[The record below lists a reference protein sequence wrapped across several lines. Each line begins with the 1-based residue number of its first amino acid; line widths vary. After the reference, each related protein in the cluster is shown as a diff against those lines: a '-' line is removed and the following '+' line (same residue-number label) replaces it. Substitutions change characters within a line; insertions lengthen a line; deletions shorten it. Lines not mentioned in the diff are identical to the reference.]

1 MQKVIIILLII
12 AVVLVILYFCI
23 GKYFYDFAIN
33 ANTKKAFMEENPNL
47 PPSETGDLEETKKK
61 EQLDKEFESLHKAS
75 EVTVISKDKLSLR
88 LNAYVYKQRKISN
101 KWVILVHG
109 YNNNAKSMIRWVRNF
124 YEQGYNVLTPDLRGH
139 GKSEGEYIGMGWHD
153 RLDLLIW
160 IDKVIEL
167 DPNAK
172 IVLFGVSMGGATVM
186 MASGEDLP
194 PNVKVIVEDC
204 GYTSAVDVFIYQLG
218 VLFGLPKFPV
228 MQAANT
234 VIKLKAGY
242 DLNEASAIK
251 QVAKSKTP
259 ILFIHGDEDSFVPFK
274 MLDELYH
281 AAAAHKEKLIIKGAG
296 HWIAESVDKQLYW
309 NTVWNFV
316 NKFIQ

>member
-12 AVVLVILYFCI
+12 AVILVILYFGI

-33 ANTKKAFMEENPNL
+33 AKTKKAFMEENPDL
-47 PPSETGDLEETKKK
+47 PSSDSIESVTAKKQK
-61 EQLDKEFESLHKAS
+61 QLDKDFESLHKPS
-75 EVTVISKDKLSLR
+75 EMTVISKDKLQLR
-88 LNAYVYKQRKISN
+88 LNGYVYKQQEVSN
-101 KWVILVHG
+101 KWVILIHG
-109 YNNNAKSMIRWVRNF
+109 YNNSAKSMIRWVRNF
-124 YEQGYNVLTPDLRGH
+124 YEKGYNVLTPDLRGH

-153 RLDLLIW
+153 RLDLLLW
-160 IDKVIEL
+160 IDRVIKE

-172 IVLFGVSMGGATVM
+172 IALFGVSMGGATVM

-194 PNVKVIVEDC
+194 ANVKVIVEDC
-204 GYTSAVDVFIYQLG
+204 GYTSALDVFIYQLG

-234 VIKLKAGY
+234 VIKLKTGY

-259 ILFIHGDEDSFVPFK
+259 ILFIHGDQDTFVLFK

-281 AAAAHKEKLIIKGAG
+281 AATADKEKLIIKGAG
-296 HWIAESVDKQLYW
+296 HWIAELVDPELYW
-309 NTVWNFV
+309 NTVWSFV
-316 NKFIQ
+316 NKYIK